1 MLICLQFQKEQK
13 LGGKYM
19 AELVALER
27 ILKEIDRIDLYLELL
42 EKGDLD
48 MLRHLLEREKASLQ
62 KAVEAK

>member
-1 MLICLQFQKEQK
+1 
-13 LGGKYM
+13 M

-48 MLRHLLEREKASLQ
+48 MLRHLLERERESSYSRRTQKSLKQ
-62 KAVEAK
+62 QNRKF